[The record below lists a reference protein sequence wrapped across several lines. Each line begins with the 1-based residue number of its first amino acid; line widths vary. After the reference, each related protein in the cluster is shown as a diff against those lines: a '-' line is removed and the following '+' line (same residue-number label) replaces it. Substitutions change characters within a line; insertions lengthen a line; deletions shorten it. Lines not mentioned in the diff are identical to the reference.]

1 MPGDWKTKYEIQLV
15 TDTMEAVK
23 VVSPDGDVSF
33 RADLFETSLAVA
45 SAAFNWHP
53 EVPEPERSDIAF
65 SAAIEAGK
73 LGQITSDSLTTK
85 FRAKQSE
92 YLARPMTRYV
102 LLTSISVRPDVT
114 LRRAKIGHSTIIFE
128 RNPPDRFLAARN
140 IIQEA
145 RSIPAYLEHLPKQ
158 LGVRIHVAGR
168 SIHDAAYRA
177 LQDFDLLRSI
187 WNLGRNMPTDRR
199 WSMGSRQPVNSILL
213 GPLHTL
219 HLPNGRLATETWWYE
234 AEYQQP
240 TSLVD
245 LSANRSRMYKFE
257 AQVRSVLNR
266 LTYGDLV
273 QNAILKYGRALD
285 YPNWR
290 TAFLQL
296 WNVLEDVTFTG
307 GKNYEVTIKRASF
320 VWKEYHYHRQVLEY
334 LRDLRNSFVHESTT
348 SNELEM
354 HTYHLKRYVE
364 ELIRFHLVNG
374 KRFGSKEDVTQFL
387 DQPTDARVI
396 EQRIDLLEKA
406 VRYRTDRRI

>member
-1 MPGDWKTKYEIQLV
+1 MASDWTDKYQIQLV
-15 TDTMEAVK
+15 TDDIEAAK
-23 VVSPDGDVSF
+23 IVSPEGNVSF
-33 RADLFETSLAVA
+33 NAVGSFGMSLAVA

-53 EVPEPERSDIAF
+53 EIPEPERSGIAF
-65 SAAIEAGK
+65 SAVSEAGK
-73 LGQITSDSLTTK
+73 LGAITPDSLRAK

-92 YLARPMTRYV
+92 YLARPMNPYV
-102 LLTSISVRPDVT
+102 LLTSISVKPDAV
-114 LRRAKIGHSTIIFE
+114 LRRARIGHSTIIFE

-140 IIQEA
+140 TIQEA
-145 RSIPAYLEHLPKQ
+145 RGLPEYLEHLPEQ

-199 WSMGSRQPVNSILL
+199 WSIGSRRPVNSILL

-234 AEYQQP
+234 AQYQQP

-245 LSANRSRMYKFE
+245 LSANRSRMYKFD
-257 AQVRSVLNR
+257 AQVRRVLNR

-290 TAFLQL
+290 NAFLQL

-307 GKNYEVTIKRASF
+307 GKNYDVTIKRASF
-320 VWKEYHYHRQVLEY
+320 VWKEHQYHRQVLEY

-354 HTYHLKRYVE
+354 HLYHLKRYVE
-364 ELIRFHLVNG
+364 EILRFHLVNG
-374 KRFGSKEDVTQFL
+374 KRFESRAEVEQFL
-387 DQPTDARVI
+387 DLPKDARVLAKK
-396 EQRIDLLEKA
+396 IDLLRRA
-406 VRYRTDRRI
+406 ARYRTS